1 MSLTAYL
8 PIAVMFILVLGFAGF
23 SLIASGLLAPKDP
36 TPEKLEPYECGI
48 VPLQEPVQR
57 FPVKFYLVAM
67 LFVIFDIEI
76 VFLFAWASRFE
87 QLGWYGA
94 AAADLERSLELLPH
108 DPSADA
114 VRERL
119 RRCDWASVKDD
130 ESPFSESP
138 AALVR
143 WATTGRQRTL
153 VATVGTL
160 AEEAEKATFKAPC
173 VCVMGEIGRAHV

>member
-87 QLGWYGA
+87 QLGWFGVAAVGIFTVLLVETLVYVWKRGA
-94 AAADLERSLELLPH
+94 LDWNLQRRLRYRRVVAPGADLEE
-108 DPSADA
+108 
-114 VRERL
+114 
-119 RRCDWASVKDD
+119 
-130 ESPFSESP
+130 
-138 AALVR
+138 AA
-143 WATTGRQRTL
+143 
-153 VATVGTL
+153 
-160 AEEAEKATFKAPC
+160 
-173 VCVMGEIGRAHV
+173 